1 MMTRALVH
9 GRRRAEEVRE
19 VARTVED
26 AGLEPMQSLATA
38 QRQDWAADQGGA
50 LPPALLR
57 GDSLDA
63 LLDALLALRPPR

>member
-1 MMTRALVH
+1 
-9 GRRRAEEVRE
+9 